1 MIFRSPL
8 VPAKENEPTLAARP
22 AAPPAGRGLIAVV
35 GTFALTEWR
44 ALWRGKFPFV
54 WFVVLPAVAS
64 AILGPALAGI
74 GGINQTGRVAIG
86 FGVMFCY
93 MTVNY
98 VGRALYREFDAHT
111 WRRTAT
117 SAPAKGAYLTGK
129 SLAVLLIGIMQL
141 VVFLAFAL
149 TALGLPLHAGV
160 LAGLAQ
166 LALILVPFAM
176 TGVATGV
183 LMFTLIRRAEVFFS
197 FTYLILLMLG
207 ALGGA
212 LVPSPQLPH
221 WAQVLGWF
229 TPHFWAMRAIDQTT
243 LGAGHWNVVLES
255 SGLLFLFTI
264 GLTAIAVSRFDFR
277 KERYSV

>member
-1 MIFRSPL
+1 MFRSPL
-8 VPAKENEPTLAARP
+8 VPAGQASPDSLAVPT
-22 AAPPAGRGLIAVV
+22 AGRGVLAVV
-35 GTFALTEWR
+35 GTFSLTEWR
-44 ALWRGKFPFV
+44 ALYRGRFPFV

-74 GGINQTGRVAIG
+74 GGVGQTGRVAIG
-86 FGVMFCY
+86 FGIMFCY

-98 VGRALYREFDAHT
+98 VGRALYREFDAQT

-117 SAPAKGAYLTGK
+117 AAPAKGGYITGK
-129 SLAVLLIGIMQL
+129 CLAVLIIGIAQL
-141 VVFLAFAL
+141 AIFLTFAL

-160 LAGLAQ
+160 LAGIAQ
-166 LALILVPFAM
+166 LVLILVPFAM

-197 FTYLILLMLG
+197 ITYLILLMLG

-212 LVPSPQLPH
+212 LVPSQQLPR
-221 WAQVLGWF
+221 WAQILGYI

-243 LGAGHWNVVLES
+243 LGAGNWSVVLES

-264 GLTAIAVSRFDFR
+264 VIIGIAVARFDYR

>member
-1 MIFRSPL
+1 MM
-8 VPAKENEPTLAARP
+8 
-22 AAPPAGRGLIAVV
+22 AVI
-35 GTFALTEWR
+35 GTFSLTEWR
-44 ALWRGKFPFV
+44 ALYRGRFPFV

-64 AILGPALAGI
+64 AILGPALATI
-74 GGINQTGRVAIG
+74 GRGGATGRVTIG
-86 FGVMFCY
+86 FGIMFCF

-98 VGRALYREFDAHT
+98 VGRALYREFDSHT

-117 SAPAKGAYLTGK
+117 AAPASSGYLAGK
-129 SLAVLLIGIMQL
+129 CLAVLLIGIAQL
-141 VVFLAFAL
+141 VVFVIFAL
-149 TALGLPLHAGV
+149 TALNLPLNAGV
-160 LAGLAQ
+160 LTGAGQ
-166 LALILVPFAM
+166 LAVILVPFAL

-197 FTYLILLMLG
+197 ITYLVLLMLG

-229 TPHFWAMRAIDQTT
+229 TPHHWAMRAIDETT
-243 LGAGHWNVVLES
+243 VGTAHWSVVLEG
-255 SGLLFLFTI
+255 SGLLVLFSVV
-264 GLTAIAVSRFDFR
+264 LAAIALARFDFR

>member
-1 MIFRSPL
+1 M
-8 VPAKENEPTLAARP
+8 
-22 AAPPAGRGLIAVV
+22 IAVI
-35 GTFALTEWR
+35 GTFSLTEWR
-44 ALWRGKFPFV
+44 ALLRGRFPFV

-74 GGINQTGRVAIG
+74 GAGGETGRVTIG
-86 FGVMFCY
+86 FGIMFCY

-117 SAPAKGAYLTGK
+117 AAPLPSGYLAGK
-129 SLAVLLIGIMQL
+129 CLAVLVIGVTQLI
-141 VVFLAFAL
+141 VFVAFAV
-149 TALGLPLHAGV
+149 TVLGLPMHAGAA
-160 LAGLAQ
+160 AGLAQ
-166 LALILVPFAM
+166 LTLILVPFAM
-176 TGVATGV
+176 TGVAAGA

-197 FTYLILLMLG
+197 LTYLILLMLG

-212 LVPSPQLPH
+212 LVPSAQLPR

-229 TPHFWAMRAIDQTT
+229 TPHYWAMRAIDQTT
-243 LGAGHWNVVLES
+243 VGDGSWSVVLGS
-255 SGLLFLFTI
+255 SALLFLFAI
-264 GLTAIAVSRFDFR
+264 VVSAIALARFDFR